1 MVRFLQQLTP
11 KWEKL
16 AAAFAG
22 DSSKVVI
29 GKVDATEDE
38 DLASRWVA
46 VLCAL
51 LSWCPAASV
60 VGNLPSP
67 GG

>member
-38 DLASRWVA
+38 DLASRWVL
-46 VLCAL
+46 VLVPRCLGCWYPPVTML
-51 LSWCPAASV
+51 LCI
-60 VGNLPSP
+60 
-67 GG
+67 

>member
-38 DLASRWVA
+38 DLASR
-46 VLCAL
+46 
-51 LSWCPAASV
+51 
-60 VGNLPSP
+60 
-67 GG
+67 

>member
-1 MVRFLQQLTP
+1 MVLFLQQLTP

-29 GKVDATEDE
+29 GKVDATEEE

-46 VLCAL
+46 VLVPRCLGCRHPPVTML
-51 LSWCPAASV
+51 LCS
-60 VGNLPSP
+60 
-67 GG
+67 